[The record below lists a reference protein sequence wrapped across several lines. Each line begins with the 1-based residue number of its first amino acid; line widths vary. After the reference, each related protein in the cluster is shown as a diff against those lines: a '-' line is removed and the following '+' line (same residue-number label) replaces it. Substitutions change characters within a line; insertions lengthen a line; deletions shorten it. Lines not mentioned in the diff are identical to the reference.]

1 MSKAT
6 LFTLPA
12 SHPGTS
18 VELMLGFK
26 GIEYRRIDLLPAA
39 HRGMLKLAGF
49 SGNTVPALRFN
60 GEKFQHSVEI
70 ARGLDRLVPEPPL
83 LPPEGDPRRDAVL
96 EAEQFGESQLQ
107 HPIRQ
112 IIWWLLRR
120 DRSTL
125 VTYMERAKLPAPKQL
140 AAKTAGPLVIASAKL
155 NDSTDENVRAR
166 LAALP
171 AILDRLDGW
180 VEDGTIGGSTAN
192 AADFQIAPSI
202 LLAMTMDDLRPAIES
217 RPIGIAAKRIDPD
230 FPGTLKAGLPDEW
243 LAPLRAATN

>member
-1 MSKAT
+1 
-6 LFTLPA
+6 FTLPA

-18 VELMLGFK
+18 VELMLEFK
-26 GIEYRRIDLLPAA
+26 GIEFRRVDLLPAV
-39 HRGMLKLAGF
+39 HRGLLKLAGF

-70 ARGLDRLVPEPPL
+70 ARGLDRLVPKPPL

-96 EAEQFGESQLQ
+96 EAENLGEATLQ
-107 HPIRQ
+107 HLVRQ

-125 VTYMERAKLPAPKQL
+125 VTYMERAKLPAPKQV
-140 AAKTAGPLVIASAKL
+140 AAKTAGPLVIASARL
-155 NDSTDENVRAR
+155 NESTDGNVRAR
-166 LAALP
+166 LAELP

-180 VEDGTIGGSTAN
+180 VEDGTIGGETPN

-202 LLAMTMDDLRPAIES
+202 LLAMTMEDLRPFIAA
-217 RPIGIAAKRIDPD
+217 RPIGAAARRIDPD
-230 FPGTLKAGLPDEW
+230 FPGTLQPGLPAEW
-243 LAPLRAATN
+243 LAPLRAAAS

>member
-18 VELMLGFK
+18 AELMLRYK

-39 HRGMLKLAGF
+39 HRGMLKLFGF

-60 GEKFQHSVEI
+60 GEKVQDSIEI
-70 ARGLDRLVPEPPL
+70 ARTLDRLVPEPPL
-83 LPPEGDPRRDAVL
+83 LPPEGDPRRERVL
-96 EAEQFGESQLQ
+96 EAEKFGEAELQ
-107 HPIRQ
+107 HPVRQ

-125 VTYMERAKLPAPKQL
+125 ATYMERAKLPAPKEL
-140 AAKTAGPLVIASAKL
+140 AAKAAGPLVIASAKL
-155 NDSTDENVRAR
+155 NDATDENVRAR
-166 LAALP
+166 LARLP
-171 AILDRLDGW
+171 EQLDRLDGW
-180 VEDGTIGGSTAN
+180 VEEGVIGGDTPN

-202 LLAMTMDDLRPAIES
+202 LLAMTMDDLRPAIEN
-217 RPIGIAAKRIDPD
+217 RPIGAAARRIDPD
-230 FPGTLKAGLPDEW
+230 YPGRLGPGLPDEW
-243 LAPLRAATN
+243 LAPLRAAAS